1 VCSSDL
7 EKILKHLIDSI
18 DYQIKSIQ
26 TTLEVIKNS
35 FGESNEYNVGSS
47 EEIRKNNIL
56 EIKLED
62 FVAKIEDTY
71 EPEYLEKE

>member
-1 VCSSDL
+1 MD